1 MQWQEDVPRT
11 LQYSSILKSPLLS
24 VMESSSGTPA
34 CRHGRQAALG
44 QHSTTTLLVATATAE
59 CLLPGHV
66 ALLGLAVNEV
76 VEGEAS
82 KSHSKSKMLCYRL
95 SNARCPNVEYQSRCS
110 LCVHDT
116 PPKRRLHSP
125 LCNSSSLTVPLHN
138 SVPLH
143 DVLVLMHKEMHTDT
157 AACKCLTAGRGA
169 MDGAVPWDQLWR
181 FKFQGQSGPKGRKRW
196 ILTL

>member
-143 DVLVLMHKEMHTDT
+143 DVLVLTHKEMHTQT
-157 AACKCLTAGRGA
+157 QQLASAWQLGE
-169 MDGAVPWDQLWR
+169 VPWME
-181 FKFQGQSGPKGRKRW
+181 QSHGTNCGDLSSRGRVVPRDERGGF
-196 ILTL
+196 

>member
-95 SNARCPNVEYQSRCS
+95 SNARCPNVEYQSWCS

-143 DVLVLMHKEMHTDT
+143 DVLVLTHKEMHTQT
-157 AACKCLTAGRGA
+157 Q
-169 MDGAVPWDQLWR
+169 QLA
-181 FKFQGQSGPKGRKRW
+181 SA
-196 ILTL
+196 

>member
-143 DVLVLMHKEMHTDT
+143 DVLVLTHKEMHTQTQQLASAWQLGEMPWMEQSHGTNCGD
-157 AACKCLTAGRGA
+157 LSSRGRV
-169 MDGAVPWDQLWR
+169 VPRDER
-181 FKFQGQSGPKGRKRW
+181 GGF
-196 ILTL
+196 

>member
-1 MQWQEDVPRT
+1 MTVHCAVARGCSKDPPVQLHPEV
-11 LQYSSILKSPLLS
+11 SSALS
-24 VMESSSGTPA
+24 DGTPA

-82 KSHSKSKMLCYRL
+82 KSHSKSKMLRYRL
-95 SNARCPNVEYQSRCS
+95 SNTRCPNVEYQSRCS

-125 LCNSSSLTVPLHN
+125 LCNSSSLTVPLHS

-143 DVLVLMHKEMHTDT
+143 DVLVLTHKEMHTQT
-157 AACKCLTAGRGA
+157 Q
-169 MDGAVPWDQLWR
+169 QLA
-181 FKFQGQSGPKGRKRW
+181 SA
-196 ILTL
+196 